1 MLAATAPSDGLLGST
16 EPRLFTAPARPLT
29 RATSL
34 GFEACEFVEG
44 VVGDTLLPWQRWLF
58 EHALELT
65 PDGRFRFRTVL
76 VLVGRQSGKSTWA
89 KYLALWR
96 LFADADGP
104 LLVLGTAQ
112 NLDVSEAL
120 WKQAVETAEDCLP
133 LRRQIAQVEMSS
145 GRKTLTLKGG
155 RSYKVQSANRRG
167 GRGMSG
173 DLVLLDELREHQ
185 TWDAWSAVSKT
196 TMARPRAQLVCL
208 SNAGDDN
215 SVVLNALRERA
226 LASLDDPLSS
236 IGIFEWSAP
245 DGCDIKDP
253 SFWPMST
260 PSLGYL
266 IESESIASA
275 LATDPEWVFRTEV
288 LCQRVNRAAVSAL
301 PEWPMVAEPDAKAEP
316 GLPCGFAVDVSWD
329 RSRAWIAAA
338 VRLPDGR
345 AHLEAM
351 DSREGTDWVLPRLRE
366 LQGRWSP
373 LAVAVQASG
382 APAST
387 LLGELEEFLDVPVV
401 ALGAADLARSCGQ
414 LFDGVRNRTVRHPGQ
429 EPVDTAALHA
439 AIRPLSDAW
448 VFDRKR
454 SPVDIAGLM
463 AEAMA
468 LWVLSTTKPKPTR
481 SAPRR
486 IR

>member
-1 MLAATAPSDGLLGST
+1 MLAAARSESLLGRT
-16 EPRLFTAPARPLT
+16 EPRLFTKPARPLS
-29 RATSL
+29 AETSL

-44 VVGDTLLPWQRWLF
+44 VIGDSLLPWQRWLF
-58 EHALELT
+58 EHALELDG
-65 PDGRFRFRTVL
+65 DGRFRFRTVL

-120 WKQAVETAEDCLP
+120 WKQAVETAEGSPP
-133 LRRQIAQVEMSS
+133 LARRITQVEMSS
-145 GRKTLTLKGG
+145 GRKTLHVKGG
-155 RSYKVQSANRRG
+155 RAYKVQSANRRG

-208 SNAGDDN
+208 SNAGDDD
-215 SVVLNALRERA
+215 SIVLNALRERA
-226 LASLDDPLSS
+226 LLSVDDPLAS

-245 DGCDIKDP
+245 DACDIADP
-253 SFWPMST
+253 SNWAMST
-260 PSLGYL
+260 PSLGYT
-266 IESESIASA
+266 IQTESVESA

-288 LCQRVNRAAVSAL
+288 LCQRVSLAAVSPL
-301 PEWPMVAEPDAKAEP
+301 PDWPKVCEPAAKASP
-316 GLPCGFAVDVSWD
+316 GGPCGFAVDVSWD
-329 RSRAWIAAA
+329 RSRAWIGAA
-338 VRLPDGR
+338 VRLDDGR
-345 AHLEAM
+345 AHLEAVASG
-351 DSREGTDWVLPRLRE
+351 DGTDWVVPRLHE
-366 LQGRWSP
+366 LCEKWAP

-387 LLGELEEFLDVPVV
+387 LLGELEEFLDVPVLAV
-401 ALGAADLARSCGQ
+401 GGTDLARACGS
-414 LFDGVRNRTVRHPGQ
+414 LYDAVANARVRHPGQ
-429 EPVDTAALHA
+429 SPVDDAARHA

-454 SPVDIAGLM
+454 SPVDIAPLM
-463 AEAMA
+463 AAA
-468 LWVLSTTKPKPTR
+468 LSLWVLSTTKPKPR
-481 SAPRR
+481 RAAPRR

>member
-1 MLAATAPSDGLLGST
+1 VLAAAPSEALLGST

-29 RATSL
+29 PETSL
-34 GFEACEFVEG
+34 GFEACEFVEN
-44 VVGDTLLPWQRWLF
+44 VIGDTLLPWQRWLF
-58 EHALELT
+58 EHALEM
-65 PDGRFRFRTVL
+65 DGNGRFRFRTVL

-96 LFADADGP
+96 IFGDDAK
-104 LLVLGTAQ
+104 LVLGTAQ

-120 WKQAVETAEDCLP
+120 WKQAVETAEDCLA
-133 LRRQIAQVEMSS
+133 LRKQITQVEMSS
-145 GRKTLTLKGG
+145 GRKTLHVKGG
-155 RSYKVQSANRRG
+155 KQYKVQSANRRG

-215 SVVLNALRERA
+215 SVVLNDLRERA
-226 LASLDDPLSS
+226 LQQLDDPHSQ

-245 DGCDIKDP
+245 DDCDVDDP
-253 SFWPMST
+253 ANWAMAT
-260 PSLGYL
+260 PSLGYTIE
-266 IESESIASA
+266 IESIRAA
-275 LATDPEWVFRTEV
+275 KTTDPEWVFRTEV
-288 LCQRVNRAAVSAL
+288 LCQRVNLAAVSPL
-301 PEWPMVAEPDAKAEP
+301 PRWPHVREP
-316 GLPCGFAVDVSWD
+316 GSTAPVGAPTGFAVDVSWD
-329 RSRAWIAAA
+329 RSRAWIGAA

-345 AHLEAM
+345 THLEAVAS
-351 DSREGTDWVLPRLRE
+351 DEGTEWVLPRLRE
-366 LQGRWSP
+366 LCERWSP
-373 LAVAVQASG
+373 VAVGLQASG

-387 LLGELEEFLDVPVV
+387 LLGELEEFLDVPV
-401 ALGAADLARSCGQ
+401 AAIGGADLARACGSM
-414 LFDGVRNRTVRHPGQ
+414 FDAVANGTVRHPGQ
-429 EPVDTAALHA
+429 EPIDSAARHA
-439 AIRPLSDAW
+439 SIRPLSDAW

-468 LWVLSTTKPKPTR
+468 LWVLSTIKPKPKRT
-481 SAPRR
+481 APRR